1 MLNCQHHHGN
11 SCKLNF
17 FCFISFYSDNENK
30 QQARTNFFP
39 VTIDVFAQDYNNLT
53 ANKYVS
59 ATNEK
64 AT

>member
-1 MLNCQHHHGN
+1 MLNYQHRHGN
-11 SCKLNF
+11 
-17 FCFISFYSDNENK
+17 SDNENK
-30 QQARTNFFP
+30 QQVRTNFSP